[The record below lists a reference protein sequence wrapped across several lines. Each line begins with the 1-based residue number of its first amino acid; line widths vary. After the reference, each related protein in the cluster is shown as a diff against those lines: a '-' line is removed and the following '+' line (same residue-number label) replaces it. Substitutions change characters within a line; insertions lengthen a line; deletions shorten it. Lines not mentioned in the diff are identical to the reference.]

1 VRLFRVHRDHS
12 ESAGRFSYDIV
23 AAHTWMLPGVQDCPK
38 CYETWASSVAY
49 PDLDLSGVPRE
60 ETYRARR
67 PQTLYVVH
75 RMREALR
82 PFVGTD
88 ASLPPGTEFG
98 PLVGHGKG
106 TFGDFGWPQWPGVL
120 LVRPDAAARLE
131 QEGIRGL
138 RTVPAHVTYMGGED
152 PMFREIAFTY
162 EGTIAED
169 ALSPAGTP
177 PCAACGHRNLPS
189 AKRTQLDPL
198 SVSGAV
204 DIFRG
209 VDLPSCIYATEAF
222 VDAARALD
230 LSDIAFEEVATPRRG
245 TAPRVSYRM

>member
-49 PDLDLSGVPRE
+49 PEVDLTGLPHE
-60 ETYRARR
+60 ETYRTRR

-75 RMREALR
+75 RMREVLR
-82 PFVGTD
+82 PFVAPD

-98 PLVGHGKG
+98 PLIGHGKG
-106 TFGDFGWPQWPGVL
+106 TFGDFAWPQWPGVM
-120 LVRPDAAARLE
+120 LVRPDVVTRLE
-131 QEGIRGL
+131 AEGIRGL
-138 RTVPAHVTYMGGED
+138 RTVPARITYLGGDD
-152 PMFREIAFTY
+152 PAFVEVAFSY

-169 ALSPAGTP
+169 ALSPTGSPA
-177 PCAACGHRNLPS
+177 CAACGHRNLPS
-189 AKRTQLDPL
+189 AKRTQLEAA

-204 DIFRG
+204 DVFRG
-209 VDLPSCIYATEAF
+209 IDLPSCIYATEAF
-222 VDAARALD
+222 VDAVHELE
-230 LSDIAFEEVATPRRG
+230 LTDISFEEVGSRR
-245 TAPRVSYRM
+245 AVPPRVSYRM